1 LIKSFIEYFGCGNVQ
16 LSKEAV
22 YFVVE
27 KFSDLEIKIIPFFVK
42 YTIIGVKGQ
51 DFQDFLRA
59 AELIKEKKHLTQQG
73 LDRIRKIKDGMNKGR
88 SV

>member
-1 LIKSFIEYFGCGNVQ
+1 MKSFIEYFGCGNVQ
-16 LSKEAV
+16 FSKEAV
-22 YFVVE
+22 NFVVE
-27 KFSDLEIKIIPFFVK
+27 KFSDLEMKIIPFFVK
-42 YTIIGVKGQ
+42 YTILGVKSQ

-73 LDRIRKIKDGMNKGR
+73 LDQIRKIKDGMNKGR